1 VKQNE
6 WHKQV

>member
-6 WHKQV
+6 WHKQL